1 MVTALKAGGIELAF
15 NGEVDVRK
23 DADVPDRLSI
33 AERAKNGVVEGWA
46 GGGTG
51 SVSVSGSE
59 PELGS
64 GLSTVCNF

>member
-1 MVTALKAGGIELAF
+1 MVSALKAGGIEAAF

-33 AERAKNGVVEGWA
+33 AERAKNGVVEVWG

-51 SVSVSGSE
+51 FVSASGSE
-59 PELGS
+59 SEFS
-64 GLSTVCNF
+64 GLFTVCNL